1 MFRAFADIIGM
12 TVVPECQLAREMEMC
27 YTSLA
32 MITDFD
38 VWADEPVDTKT
49 ILKTMAENMDKVQL
63 LLKNVLPKIPE
74 LRKKCKCADILKEAG
89 A

>member
-1 MFRAFADIIGM
+1 
-12 TVVPECQLAREMEMC
+12 
-27 YTSLA
+27 
-32 MITDFD
+32 
-38 VWADEPVDTKT
+38 
-49 ILKTMAENMDKVQL
+49 MAENMDKVQL

>member
-1 MFRAFADIIGM
+1 
-12 TVVPECQLAREMEMC
+12 MEMC

-32 MITDFD
+32 MITDYD

-49 ILKTMAENMDKVQL
+49 ILKTMAENADKVQL
-63 LLKNVLPKIPE
+63 LLKNVIPKIPAV
-74 LRKKCKCADILKEAG
+74 RGKCKCADILKEAG